1 MKVLVLNK
9 TKSHKLD
16 WMEYAIQRAFSQE
29 NDVVIFATI
38 KVGGVLNTVTQIK
51 ELIKQYQPDVIV
63 AKHMLA
69 SVLLFELPKTIK
81 KILIDPFVV
90 FEDSEDGIKLTLA
103 FNYGS
108 VKLFN
113 WLLKN
118 STEFANNPDNSYV
131 RNAFCILRNAD
142 TSSPLYAKWV
152 AAFEETNSL
161 CAVTVSKDDDI
172 MTKLGTYHRSMNQ
185 ARAYLDSE
193 YELINISELINGES
207 RKSDEE

>member
-1 MKVLVLNK
+1 MKVLFIKERTHKFDVMENAVLK
-9 TKSHKLD
+9 T
-16 WMEYAIQRAFSQE
+16 FSQCG
-29 NDVVIFATI
+29 DVVTIATI
-38 KVGGVLNTVTQIK
+38 KVGGVLNTISQIK

-63 AKHMLA
+63 AKHLLA

-81 KILIDPFVV
+81 KILIDPFMV

-103 FNYGS
+103 FKYGS

-118 STEFANNPDNSYV
+118 STELANNPDNSYV

-152 AAFEETNSL
+152 TTFEETNSL

-172 MTKLGTYHRSMNQ
+172 MSKLGTYHRNMNQ
-185 ARAYLDSE
+185 ARAYIDAE
-193 YELINISELINGES
+193 YELTNINKLL
-207 RKSDEE
+207 

>member
-1 MKVLVLNK
+1 MKVLFVRERTHKFDVMENAVMK
-9 TKSHKLD
+9 T
-16 WMEYAIQRAFSQE
+16 FSQCE
-29 NDVVIFATI
+29 DIVTIATI
-38 KVGGVLNTVTQIK
+38 KVGGVLNTVSQIK

-63 AKHMLA
+63 AKHLLA

-81 KILIDPFVV
+81 KILIDPFMV

-103 FNYGS
+103 FKYGS

-118 STEFANNPDNSYV
+118 STEFANNPDSLCV

-152 AAFEETNSL
+152 TTFEETNSL
-161 CAVTVSKDDDI
+161 CSVTVSKDDDI
-172 MTKLGTYHRSMNQ
+172 MSKLGTYHRSMNQ
-185 ARAYLDSE
+185 ARAYLDAE
-193 YELINISELINGES
+193 YELTNINELL
-207 RKSDEE
+207 

>member
-1 MKVLVLNK
+1 MKVLFVRERTHKFDVMENAVLK
-9 TKSHKLD
+9 T
-16 WMEYAIQRAFSQE
+16 FSQCE
-29 NDVVIFATI
+29 DIVTIATI

-63 AKHMLA
+63 AKHLLA

-81 KILIDPFVV
+81 KILIDPFLV

-103 FNYGS
+103 FKYGS

-152 AAFEETNSL
+152 TTFEETNSL
-161 CAVTVSKDDDI
+161 CTVTISKYDDI
-172 MTKLGTYHRSMNQ
+172 MSKLGTYHRSMTQ

-193 YELINISELINGES
+193 YELINISELL
-207 RKSDEE
+207 